1 MPPPTVWAQSDAFPA
16 TLDHRRGCL
25 ALDPA
30 YAVETN
36 TAAFAYTPDAALDAP
51 TPFVYGFVLPTA
63 WYPHRLHHADAA
75 AVQTFRCALACDTDV
90 PDCVYRCGLYAKTRA
105 GDGLDAWEVVHA
117 DEAAEWTH
125 GQPLVLD
132 VPTAALAGVYAAH
145 RNRALDPAAK
155 AEAVEPALVVGFA
168 RVDFGQP
175 PAAHTMR
182 LEALTVETAEST
194 HGGTGAASAANACA
208 TPVLTTLRTP
218 DQLAQPVAVLTETA
232 LAPYVGLCHDRPLTV
247 QFVLQGT
254 CAGVDRL
261 AVVVQPATHPPTVVP
276 ALVRPEGHS
285 SSRATSLPVDGD
297 RRDSTGRRVGAR
309 LHRLCHRHHGPRATL
324 TYLWGLL
331 TGVGSG
337 AIDGV
342 TVRPLQGARLWC
354 HHGSSSASSS

>member
-1 MPPPTVWAQSDAFPA
+1 MPPPTAWAQTDAFPA

-105 GDGLDAWEVVHA
+105 GGGLDAWEVVHA
-117 DEAAEWTH
+117 DEAAEWTP

-132 VPTAALAGVYAAH
+132 VPTAALVGVYAAH

-182 LEALTVETAEST
+182 LEALTVEAA
-194 HGGTGAASAANACA
+194 AASAHGATGATSATNATACA

-232 LAPYVGLCHDRPLTV
+232 LAPYVGLGHDRPLTV
-247 QFVLQGT
+247 QFLLQGT
-254 CAGVDRL
+254 CAGGAERGS
-261 AVVVQPATHPPTVVP
+261 PSCSSPPTT
-276 ALVRPEGHS
+276 RRRCCRRS
-285 SSRATSLPVDGD
+285 S
-297 RRDSTGRRVGAR
+297 
-309 LHRLCHRHHGPRATL
+309 GPRARSPSR
-324 TYLWGLL
+324 G
-331 TGVGSG
+331 
-337 AIDGV
+337 I
-342 TVRPLQGARLWC
+342 R
-354 HHGSSSASSS
+354 SSRRR